1 MSIIDGQT
9 APPARASR
17 LLGLEFVLVRLSR
30 ASGAPGRVKLFVG
43 GTIVAV
49 IALAAAAAPLIAPY
63 GPNGQDLEAALGAPS
78 WRHLFGTDQ
87 FGRDVLSRTIYAGRL
102 DLQIAFIA
110 TVFCFLLG
118 LFFGLAGGYFGRVAD
133 QLVGRLIDFVI
144 AFPSIVFII
153 ALIAFL
159 GNNLTNLYVAL
170 TVTGWTAYARIT
182 RGEVLA
188 VKNLPY
194 ILSARAL
201 GYSHRRILFRHVLP
215 NVVTPAGLFWITD
228 MVGTILLV
236 TSLSYLGLGPQ
247 PPTPEWGAMIAEARP
262 FLLQAWWIP
271 LFPGLAIVL
280 TGIGLALL
288 GDGLADRLRP
298 EAR

>member
-1 MSIIDGQT
+1 VSIIDGQT
-9 APPARASR
+9 ASPARAGR

-30 ASGAPGRVKLFVG
+30 ASGASGRAKLFVG
-43 GTIVAV
+43 STIVAV

-63 GPNGQDLEAALGAPS
+63 GPNDQDLEAALGAPS

-118 LFFGLAGGYFGRVAD
+118 LFFGLAGGYFGRIAD

-271 LFPGLAIVL
+271 LFPGLAIVF

>member
-1 MSIIDGQT
+1 MLV
-9 APPARASR
+9 RATRMGGSAGR
-17 LLGLEFVLVRLSR
+17 AKTIVGGAIVGLTVLV
-30 ASGAPGRVKLFVG
+30 
-43 GTIVAV
+43 
-49 IALAAAAAPLIAPY
+49 ALLAPLIAPY
-63 GPNGQDLEAALGAPS
+63 GPDDQDLASALSPPTWS
-78 WRHLFGTDQ
+78 HPFGTDQ
-87 FGRDVLSRTIYAGRL
+87 FGRDVLSRTLFAARL

-110 TVFCFLLG
+110 TVFCFVLGVLLG
-118 LFFGLAGGYFGRVAD
+118 LGGGYFGGLAD
-133 QLVGRLIDFVI
+133 QLVGRLVDLVI

-159 GNNLTNLYVAL
+159 GNSMTSLYIAL
-170 TVTGWTAYARIT
+170 TVTGWTAYTRIL
-182 RGEVLA
+182 RGEVLT
-188 VKNLPY
+188 VKSLPY
-194 ILSARAL
+194 VASARAL
-201 GYSHRRILFRHVLP
+201 GYKNGRIIFRHVLP

-247 PPTPEWGAMIAEARP
+247 PPTAEWGAMIAEARP
-262 FLLQAWWIP
+262 FLLEAWWIP
-271 LFPGLAIVL
+271 LFPGLAIMV

>member
-1 MSIIDGQT
+1 MGRSRVFGLDT
-9 APPARASR
+9 A
-17 LLGLEFVLVRLSR
+17 FVRLI
-30 ASGAPGRVKLFVG
+30 GAGGGPGRTKVVIGASIVLAIVVVALF
-43 GTIVAV
+43 
-49 IALAAAAAPLIAPY
+49 APLIAPY
-63 GPNGQDLEAALGAPS
+63 GPNELNLESAFGSPTLA
-78 WRHLFGTDQ
+78 HLFVTDQ
-87 FGRDVLSRTIYAGRL
+87 FGRDDLSRTIYAARL

-110 TVFCFLLG
+110 TVFCFLVGVLLG
-118 LFFGLAGGYFGRVAD
+118 LIGGYFGRFAD
-133 QLVGRLIDFVI
+133 QLVGRLVDVVI
-144 AFPSIVFII
+144 SFPSIVFII

-159 GNNLTNLYVAL
+159 GNSMTNLYIAL
-170 TVTGWTAYARIT
+170 TVTGWTAYTRIS

-194 ILSARAL
+194 VASARAL

-247 PPTPEWGAMIAEARP
+247 PPTPEWGAIIAEARP

-271 LFPGLAIVL
+271 LFSGLAILV

-288 GDGLADRLRP
+288 GDGLADLLRP
-298 EAR
+298 EVR

>member
-1 MSIIDGQT
+1 VSGHLP
-9 APPARASR
+9 PPATGTRFFGLDSVFARAAR
-17 LLGLEFVLVRLSR
+17 
-30 ASGAPGRVKLFVG
+30 VG
-43 GTIVAV
+43 GSAGRAKTLVGGAIVGLIV
-49 IALAAAAAPLIAPY
+49 LAALLAPLIAPY
-63 GPNGQDLEAALGAPS
+63 GPNDQDLISALGAPTWS
-78 WRHLFGTDQ
+78 HPFGTDQ
-87 FGRDVLSRTIYAGRL
+87 FGRDVLSRTLFAARL

-118 LFFGLAGGYFGRVAD
+118 VLLGLFGGYFGGLAD
-133 QLVGRLIDFVI
+133 QLVGRLVDLVI

-159 GNNLTNLYVAL
+159 GNNMTNLSIAL
-170 TVTGWTAYARIT
+170 TVTGWTAYTRIS
-182 RGEVLA
+182 RGEVLT
-188 VKNLPY
+188 VKSLPY
-194 ILSARAL
+194 VASARAL
-201 GYSHRRILFRHVLP
+201 GYKNVRIIFRHVLP

-247 PPTPEWGAMIAEARP
+247 PPTAEWGAIIAEARP
-262 FLLQAWWIP
+262 FLLEAWWIP
-271 LFPGLAIVL
+271 LFPGLAIVV

>member
-1 MSIIDGQT
+1 MGRSRVFGLDT
-9 APPARASR
+9 A
-17 LLGLEFVLVRLSR
+17 FVRLIG
-30 ASGAPGRVKLFVG
+30 AGGAPGRTKVVIGASIVLAIVVVALF
-43 GTIVAV
+43 
-49 IALAAAAAPLIAPY
+49 APLIAPY
-63 GPNGQDLEAALGAPS
+63 GPNEQNLESAFGSPS
-78 WRHLFGTDQ
+78 WAHLFGTDQ
-87 FGRDVLSRTIYAGRL
+87 FGRDVLSRTIYAARL

-110 TVFCFLLG
+110 TVFCFLVGVLLG
-118 LFFGLAGGYFGRVAD
+118 LIGGYFGRFAD
-133 QLVGRLIDFVI
+133 QLVGRLVDVVI
-144 AFPSIVFII
+144 SFPSIVFII

-159 GNNLTNLYVAL
+159 GNSMTNLYIAL
-170 TVTGWTAYARIT
+170 TVTGWTAYTRIS

-194 ILSARAL
+194 VASARAL

-247 PPTPEWGAMIAEARP
+247 PPTPEWGAIIAEARP

-271 LFPGLAIVL
+271 LFSGLAILV

-288 GDGLADRLRP
+288 GDGLADLLRP
-298 EAR
+298 EVR

>member
-1 MSIIDGQT
+1 MSGHLPPPVT
-9 APPARASR
+9 AGRFFGLDSVFVRAVRIGGPAGRAKT
-17 LLGLEFVLVRLSR
+17 LV
-30 ASGAPGRVKLFVG
+30 GA
-43 GTIVAV
+43 TIVGLIV
-49 IALAAAAAPLIAPY
+49 LAALLAPLIAPY
-63 GPNGQDLEAALGAPS
+63 GPNDQDLISALGAPS
-78 WRHLFGTDQ
+78 RAHLFGTDQ
-87 FGRDVLSRTIYAGRL
+87 FGRDVLSRTLFAARL

-118 LFFGLAGGYFGRVAD
+118 VVLGLFGGYFGGLID
-133 QLVGRLIDFVI
+133 QVVGRSVDLVI

-159 GNNLTNLYVAL
+159 GNSMTNLYIAL
-170 TVTGWTAYARIT
+170 TVTGWTAYTRIS
-182 RGEVLA
+182 RGEVLT
-188 VKNLPY
+188 VKGLPY
-194 ILSARAL
+194 VTSARAL
-201 GYSHRRILFRHVLP
+201 GYTNRRIIFRHVLP

-247 PPTPEWGAMIAEARP
+247 PPTAEWGAIIAEARP
-262 FLLQAWWIP
+262 FLLDAWWIP
-271 LFPGLAIVL
+271 LFPGLAIVV

-288 GDGLADRLRP
+288 GDGLADTLRP

>member
-1 MSIIDGQT
+1 VSGSVAGSRFFGLDAVFAG
-9 APPARASR
+9 AAR
-17 LLGLEFVLVRLSR
+17 
-30 ASGAPGRVKLFVG
+30 VG
-43 GTIVAV
+43 GSAGRTKTLIGGTTVGLIV
-49 IALAAAAAPLIAPY
+49 LAALLAPVLAPY
-63 GPNGQDLEAALGAPS
+63 GPNDQDLISALGAPS
-78 WRHLFGTDQ
+78 WAHPFGTDQ
-87 FGRDVLSRTIYAGRL
+87 FGRDVLSRTLFAARL

-118 LFFGLAGGYFGRVAD
+118 VLLGLFGGYFGGFVD
-133 QLVGRLIDFVI
+133 QLVGRLVDFVI

-159 GNNLTNLYVAL
+159 GNSMTNLYIAL
-170 TVTGWTAYARIT
+170 TVTGWTAYTRIS
-182 RGEVLA
+182 RGEVLS
-188 VKNLPY
+188 VKSLPY
-194 ILSARAL
+194 IASARAL
-201 GYSHRRILFRHVLP
+201 GYKNGRIIFRHVLP
-215 NVVTPAGLFWITD
+215 NVITPAGLFWITD

-247 PPTPEWGAMIAEARP
+247 PPTAEWGAIIAEARP

>member
-1 MSIIDGQT
+1 MGRSRVFGLDT
-9 APPARASR
+9 A
-17 LLGLEFVLVRLSR
+17 FVRLI
-30 ASGAPGRVKLFVG
+30 GAGGGPGRTKVVIGASIVLAIVVVALF
-43 GTIVAV
+43 
-49 IALAAAAAPLIAPY
+49 APLIAPY
-63 GPNGQDLEAALGAPS
+63 GPNEQNLESAFGSPTWA
-78 WRHLFGTDQ
+78 HLFGTDQ
-87 FGRDVLSRTIYAGRL
+87 FGRDVLSRTIYAARL

-110 TVFCFLLG
+110 TVFCFLVGVLLG
-118 LFFGLAGGYFGRVAD
+118 LIGGYFGRFAD
-133 QLVGRLIDFVI
+133 QLVGRLVDVVI
-144 AFPSIVFII
+144 SFPSIVFII

-159 GNNLTNLYVAL
+159 GNSMTNLYIAL
-170 TVTGWTAYARIT
+170 TVTGWTAYTRIS

-194 ILSARAL
+194 VASARAL

-247 PPTPEWGAMIAEARP
+247 PPTPEWGAIIAEARP

-271 LFPGLAIVL
+271 LFSGLAILV

-288 GDGLADRLRP
+288 GDGLADLLRP
-298 EAR
+298 EVR

>member
-1 MSIIDGQT
+1 MSVVLQE
-9 APPARASR
+9 PAALDDAVPVRSR
-17 LLGLEFVLVRLSR
+17 RGIVWETVKRRPSAAVGAGVLVLVIL
-30 ASGAPGRVKLFVG
+30 GAVL
-43 GTIVAV
+43 
-49 IALAAAAAPLIAPY
+49 APLLAPY
-63 GPNGQDLEAALGAPS
+63 GPSEQDLINALRPPSGA
-78 WRHLFGTDQ
+78 HIFGTDQ
-87 FGRDVLSRTIYAGRL
+87 FGRDVLSRTMYSARL

-118 LFFGLAGGYFGRVAD
+118 VLLGLLGGYFGRIVD
-133 QLVGRLIDFVI
+133 QLVGRLVDFVI

-159 GNNLTNLYVAL
+159 GNSMTNLYIAL
-170 TVTGWTAYARIT
+170 TVTGWTAYTRIT
-182 RGEVLA
+182 RGEVLT

-194 ILSARAL
+194 VAASRAL
-201 GYSHRRILFRHVLP
+201 GYGSIRILFRHVLP
-215 NVVTPAGLFWITD
+215 NAVTPAGLFWITD

-262 FLLQAWWIP
+262 FLTQAWWIP
-271 LFPGLAIVL
+271 LFPGLAIVA

-288 GDGLADRLRP
+288 GDGLADALRP

>member
-1 MSIIDGQT
+1 MSTDR
-9 APPARASR
+9 AVRPVRASR
-17 LLGLEFVLVRLSR
+17 LLGLEFALVRLLG
-30 ASGAPGRVKLFVG
+30 ATGAPGRAKLLVG
-43 GTIVAV
+43 GAIVGSIAVVAV
-49 IALAAAAAPLIAPY
+49 AAPLVAPY
-63 GPNGQDLEAALGAPS
+63 EPSGQDLEAALRGPS
-78 WRHLFGTDQ
+78 WQHLFGTDQ

-102 DLQIAFIA
+102 DLQIAIIA
-110 TVFCFLLG
+110 TVFCLLLG
-118 LFFGLAGGYFGRVAD
+118 LLFGLVGGYFGRVAD

-144 AFPSIVFII
+144 AFPPIVFII

-159 GNNLTNLYVAL
+159 GNDMTNLYIAL
-170 TVTGWTAYARIT
+170 TVTGWTAYARLT

-194 ILSARAL
+194 VGSARAL
-201 GYSHRRILFRHVLP
+201 GYSQRRILFRHVLP

-247 PPTPEWGAMIAEARP
+247 PPTPEWGAIIAEARP

-280 TGIGLALL
+280 TGVGLALV

>member
-1 MSIIDGQT
+1 MTPRIAKLLRLGRWHGRSKILIGATLIGLIVLVALLSPVLAPFGPNQQDLSAAL
-9 APPARASR
+9 APPT
-17 LLGLEFVLVRLSR
+17 LTH
-30 ASGAPGRVKLFVG
+30 P
-43 GTIVAV
+43 
-49 IALAAAAAPLIAPY
+49 
-63 GPNGQDLEAALGAPS
+63 
-78 WRHLFGTDQ
+78 FGTDQ
-87 FGRDVLSRTIYAGRL
+87 FGRDVLSRTMHAARL

-110 TVFCFLLG
+110 TVFCLLLGVLLG
-118 LFFGLAGGYFGRVAD
+118 LLGGYFGGLVD
-133 QLVGRLIDFVI
+133 QLLGRLVDFVI

-159 GNNLTNLYVAL
+159 GNDLTNLYIAL
-170 TVTGWTAYARIT
+170 TVTGWTAYARIS
-182 RGEVLA
+182 RSEVMT

-194 ILSARAL
+194 ITSARAL
-201 GYSHRRILFRHVLP
+201 GYSHPRILFRHVLP

-247 PPTPEWGAMIAEARP
+247 PPTPEWGAIIAEARP

-280 TGIGLALL
+280 GGIGLALL
-288 GDGLADRLRP
+288 GDGLADALRP
-298 EAR
+298 EAA

>member
-1 MSIIDGQT
+1 VF
-9 APPARASR
+9 
-17 LLGLEFVLVRLSR
+17 GLDAALVRIVR
-30 ASGAPGRVKLFVG
+30 AGGAAGRVKVIVG
-43 GTIVAV
+43 GAIVLV
-49 IALAAAAAPLIAPY
+49 IAALAVLAPIVAPY
-63 GPNGQDLEAALGAPS
+63 GPNEQDLQSALAGPS
-78 WRHLFGTDQ
+78 WSHLFGTDQ
-87 FGRDVLSRTIYAGRL
+87 FGRDVLSRTVYAARL
-102 DLQIAFIA
+102 DLQIAFVA
-110 TVFCFLLG
+110 TIFCFLLG
-118 LFFGLAGGYFGRVAD
+118 LLLGLVGGYFGRVAD
-133 QLVGRLIDFVI
+133 QLVGRLVDVVI

-159 GNNLTNLYVAL
+159 GNSMTNLYIAL
-170 TVTGWTAYARIT
+170 TVTGWTAYTRIS

-194 ILSARAL
+194 ITSARSL

-247 PPTPEWGAMIAEARP
+247 PPTAEWGAIIAEARP

-271 LFPGLAIVL
+271 LFPGLAILV
-280 TGIGLALL
+280 TGIGLAVL
-288 GDGLADRLRP
+288 GDGLADLLRP

>member
-1 MSIIDGQT
+1 MSADVSAAT
-9 APPARASR
+9 PRSR
-17 LLGLEFVLVRLSR
+17 VFGLDSALVRIVG
-30 ASGAPGRVKLFVG
+30 AGGAPGRVKVIVG
-43 GTIVAV
+43 GSIVFA
-49 IALAAAAAPLIAPY
+49 IAALAILAPLVAPY
-63 GPNGQDLEAALGAPS
+63 GPNEQNLEAALASPS
-78 WRHLFGTDQ
+78 WSHLFGTDQ
-87 FGRDVLSRTIYAGRL
+87 FGRDVLSRTIYAARL

-110 TVFCFLLG
+110 TIFCFSLGLLLG
-118 LFFGLAGGYFGRVAD
+118 LVGGYFGRIAD
-133 QLVGRLIDFVI
+133 QLVGRLVDVVI

-159 GNNLTNLYVAL
+159 GNSMTNLYIAL
-170 TVTGWTAYARIT
+170 TVTGWTAYTRIS

-194 ILSARAL
+194 ITSARSL
-201 GYSHRRILFRHVLP
+201 GYSHPRILFRHVLP

-236 TSLSYLGLGPQ
+236 TSLSYLGLGVQ
-247 PPTPEWGAMIAEARP
+247 PPTAEWGAMIAEARP

-271 LFPGLAIVL
+271 FFPGLAILV

-288 GDGLADRLRP
+288 GDGLADLLRP

>member
-1 MSIIDGQT
+1 MRG
-9 APPARASR
+9 AAAAVVRSR
-17 LLGLEFVLVRLSR
+17 FFGLDSALLRLVRFSTT
-30 ASGAPGRVKLFVG
+30 PGRTKILIG
-43 GTIVAV
+43 GTIVGLIV
-49 IALAAAAAPLIAPY
+49 LVALLSPLIAPY
-63 GPNGQDLEAALGAPS
+63 GPTEQDLSAALGSPS
-78 WRHLFGTDQ
+78 LAHPFGTDQ
-87 FGRDVLSRTIYAGRL
+87 FGRDVLSRTMYAARL

-118 LFFGLAGGYFGRVAD
+118 VLLGLVGGYFGRVVD
-133 QLVGRLIDFVI
+133 QLVGRLVDFVI

-159 GNNLTNLYVAL
+159 GNTMTNLYVAL
-170 TVTGWTAYARIT
+170 TVTGWTAYTRIS
-182 RGEVLA
+182 RGEVLT

-194 ILSARAL
+194 VASARAL

-247 PPTPEWGAMIAEARP
+247 PPTAEWGAIIAEARP

-271 LFPGLAIVL
+271 LFPGLAIMV

-288 GDGLADRLRP
+288 GDGLADLLRP
-298 EAR
+298 EAS

>member
-1 MSIIDGQT
+1 MSTQPPSTAAVSRFFGIDSMLVRATRMGGSAGRAKTIIGG
-9 APPARASR
+9 AIV
-17 LLGLEFVLVRLSR
+17 GLTVLV
-30 ASGAPGRVKLFVG
+30 
-43 GTIVAV
+43 
-49 IALAAAAAPLIAPY
+49 ALLAPLIAPY
-63 GPNGQDLEAALGAPS
+63 GPDDQDLASALSPPTWS
-78 WRHLFGTDQ
+78 HPFGTDQ
-87 FGRDVLSRTIYAGRL
+87 FGRDVLSRTLFAARL

-110 TVFCFLLG
+110 TVFCFVLGVLLG
-118 LFFGLAGGYFGRVAD
+118 LGGGYFGGLAD
-133 QLVGRLIDFVI
+133 QLVGRLVDLVI

-159 GNNLTNLYVAL
+159 GNSMTSLYIAL
-170 TVTGWTAYARIT
+170 TVTGWTAYTRIL
-182 RGEVLA
+182 RGEVLT
-188 VKNLPY
+188 VKSLPY
-194 ILSARAL
+194 VASARAL
-201 GYSHRRILFRHVLP
+201 GYKNGRIIFRHVLP

-247 PPTPEWGAMIAEARP
+247 PPTAEWGAMIAEARP
-262 FLLQAWWIP
+262 FLLEAWWIP
-271 LFPGLAIVL
+271 LFPGLAIMV

>member
-1 MSIIDGQT
+1 MKSPVTLAGRT
-9 APPARASR
+9 PRFASTVTR
-17 LLGLEFVLVRLSR
+17 VLGMG
-30 ASGAPGRVKLFVG
+30 GAGGRTKILIGGAIVG
-43 GTIVAV
+43 V
-49 IALAAAAAPLIAPY
+49 IALSAILAPFIASY
-63 GPNGQDLEAALGAPS
+63 GPNDQDLVNSFRSPS
-78 WRHLFGTDQ
+78 LAHLFGTDQ
-87 FGRDVLSRTIYAGRL
+87 FGRDVLSRTIYSARL

-110 TVFCFLLG
+110 TVFCFLGGVLLG
-118 LFFGLAGGYFGRVAD
+118 LVGGYFGGLID
-133 QLVGRLIDFVI
+133 QLVGRLVDFVI

-159 GNNLTNLYVAL
+159 GNTMTNLYIAL

-182 RGEVLA
+182 RGEVLT

-194 ILSARAL
+194 VSAARAI
-201 GYSHRRILFRHVLP
+201 GYSNRRILLRHVLP

-236 TSLSYLGLGPQ
+236 TALSYLGLGPQ

-271 LFPGLAIVL
+271 LFPGLAIVT
-280 TGIGLALL
+280 TGIGLALI
-288 GDGLADRLRP
+288 GDGLADTLRP
-298 EAR
+298 ETR